1 MKNKVNYKPANKV
14 RTTKI
19 FVIVLACISLLV
31 SIPQIME
38 GSDLGYSVAGV
49 AIGFFLLAGILEG
62 FAAIVEAAC
71 EYSWEFD
78 HKYSRSAEPKM
89 DDSEVQ

>member
-19 FVIVLACISLLV
+19 VVIVLACLFLLV

-38 GSDLGYSVAGV
+38 GSDLGFTVAGM
-49 AIGFFLLAGILEG
+49 AIGFFLLSGLLEG
-62 FAAIVEAAC
+62 FAAIVDAAC
-71 EYSWEFD
+71 EYSWEFEQR
-78 HKYSRSAEPKM
+78 HAEKPEQRI